1 LSDAVVARGATLE
14 QAFIEVALA
23 TYTALAGP
31 ADVQSGARSRTDE
44 LREVRA
50 HGSSFE
56 LLLDRW
62 IAECCYVHEVEG
74 FVGRAIEFAVF
85 SVGSA
90 AGGEPMRLHAF
101 LRGEVLSTHDIAAR
115 VIRGISAAD
124 RPIQST
130 PEGFE
135 IRLVVET

>member
-1 LSDAVVARGATLE
+1 MQSR
-14 QAFIEVALA
+14 ALPQ
-23 TYTALAGP
+23 TP
-31 ADVQSGARSRTDE
+31 E

-50 HGSSFE
+50 HGSSLE
-56 LLLDRW
+56 ALLDRW
-62 IAECCYVHEVEG
+62 IAECSYVHEVEG

-85 SVGSA
+85 TVGSA

-101 LRGEVLSTHDIAAR
+101 LRGEALPESDPAASG
-115 VIRGISAAD
+115 IRGISGAD
-124 RPIQST
+124 RPIRPT

>member
-1 LSDAVVARGATLE
+1 
-14 QAFIEVALA
+14 
-23 TYTALAGP
+23 
-31 ADVQSGARSRTDE
+31 
-44 LREVRA
+44 
-50 HGSSFE
+50 
-56 LLLDRW
+56 
-62 IAECCYVHEVEG
+62 VEG

-101 LRGEVLSTHDIAAR
+101 LRGEVLSTHDAAAT

-124 RPIQST
+124 RPIQPT
-130 PEGFE
+130 PDGFE